1 MINHSFISLL
11 KQNHNSLNYSDPF
24 DHRLDATDAD
34 INLNGALD
42 YSITSGNVPA
52 RFEIHARTGT
62 ARY

>member
-1 MINHSFISLL
+1 MINLFISLL
-11 KQNHNSLNYSDPF
+11 NKIITHYYSEPL

-62 ARY
+62 AHY